1 VVFWPGPFL
10 PAGATTEIRWNQ
22 RYEFS
27 RQRFLRCSRPM
38 LNLARFSRLGLPA
51 AFVLFAL
58 LMVSAA
64 L

>member
-1 VVFWPGPFL
+1 
-10 PAGATTEIRWNQ
+10 
-22 RYEFS
+22 
-27 RQRFLRCSRPM
+27 M

-64 L
+64 LEGESDVAAR